1 MTMNAINP
9 KHQAMVN
16 RAMKHLLK
24 YNELNDQRDM
34 AESNDDD
41 KLYAKLD
48 RKCES
53 AFDKFLECM
62 DELPKRERDQ
72 IEASPAY

>member
-1 MTMNAINP
+1 MTLTAINP

-16 RAMKHLLK
+16 RAMRHLVK
-24 YNELNDQRDM
+24 YNDLNDQRDI
-34 AESNDDD
+34 ADCNDDER
-41 KLYAKLD
+41 LFAKLD
-48 RKCES
+48 RKCEA

-62 DELPKRERDQ
+62 DELPKRERAR